1 MKKWI
6 ASTMITASLLGS
18 TFASVEAATATYPLS
33 VKVSVAN
40 VRQNPTMTAKVV
52 TKLKKGTAVKAIA
65 VSTDAK
71 GAKWYKVV
79 LANNKTGWMHET
91 VVKTVA
97 SNPKTTTAVKNS
109 QLNSEKSI
117 AAQLSINVSVA
128 NVRQSPSTSAKVL
141 TQLKKGTVLKAIAI
155 SADAKGA
162 KWYKVVL
169 ANNKTGWV
177 HETVVKASTNTSSS
191 SDSTTSSKKTVITN
205 MATLYSAPSLSATVV
220 GSVQRNDQVTVLD
233 TAIDSLFN
241 WVKVSTSS
249 GTVGWLPQFE
259 LNYTVPKYVYAKN
272 TAVPLQSNPTWV
284 DEPIQMLNINDRLL
298 SLYSE
303 DEWLYVE
310 TPAGVRGW
318 VLEENVSPLAVNSL
332 TAPTMENSGEERY
345 LEWKKTNN
353 FNVSYTV
360 LSGNRLKITGAFSY
374 ADIPT
379 FSIDG
384 IQSIEQT
391 DASVIVTFSPGY
403 TFTIRN
409 YSDRLSIKIVETGLK
424 GKKIIVD
431 AGHGGH
437 DTGAIGPTG
446 LKEKEITLN
455 TALLLKEEL
464 EKAGAIVTLTRSTDV
479 FLELFERTAIANN
492 SDYDAFISI
501 HADSYSKT
509 STGTTTYY
517 NVTTNFNGPKSKTLA
532 QYVQQSLVAQ
542 LKTPNR
548 GYKEQAFYVNRKNE
562 LPSILVELAYVSN
575 PNEEAL
581 LKTKAFLQKA
591 AVGIRQGLEQYFNNF

>member
-6 ASTMITASLLGS
+6 ASTMIAASLLGS
-18 TFASVEAATATYPLS
+18 TFASAEAATKTYALS

-40 VRQNPTMTAKVV
+40 VRQTPTMDAKVV
-52 TKLKKGTAVKAIA
+52 TKLKKGTAIKAIA

-91 VVKTVA
+91 VVKTIA
-97 SNPKTTTAVKNS
+97 SNPKTTVAVKNS

-117 AAQLSINVSVA
+117 VTQLSISVSVA

-141 TQLKKGTVLKAIAI
+141 TQLKKGTALKAVAV
-155 SADAKGA
+155 STDAKGA
-162 KWYKVVL
+162 KWYKVTL
-169 ANNKTGWV
+169 SNNQTGWV
-177 HETVVKASTNTSSS
+177 HETVVTVGNTA
-191 SDSTTSSKKTVITN
+191 TTPSKPDTTKQTVITN
-205 MATLYSAPSLSATVV
+205 RAVLYATPSFRATVV
-220 GSVQRNDQVTVLD
+220 ERINKNSQVSVLETKKD
-233 TAIDSLFN
+233 ALFN
-241 WVKVSTSS
+241 WIKVTSPS
-249 GTVGWLPQFE
+249 GATGWLPAFE
-259 LNYTVPKYVYAKN
+259 LNLVAPKYVYAVTSSVKLRRGASETYVA
-272 TAVPLQSNPTWV
+272 TAT
-284 DEPIQMLNINDRLL
+284 LNINDRLL
-298 SLYSE
+298 SLYSYNG
-303 DEWLYVE
+303 WLCVE
-310 TPAGVRGW
+310 TPAGIRGW
-318 VLEENVSPLAVNSL
+318 VQEESVSPIAVNRL
-332 TAPTMENSGEERY
+332 TSPTIKNNGDDRY
-345 LEWKKTNN
+345 LEWEKTNN
-353 FNVSYTV
+353 FNVSYAV
-360 LSGNRLKITGAFSY
+360 LSDNRLKISGAFSY

-379 FSIDG
+379 FPIDG
-384 IQSIEQT
+384 IQSVEQT
-391 DASVIVTFSPGY
+391 DTSVIVTFSPGY

-409 YSDRLSIKIVETGLK
+409 YSDRLSIKIIETGLK

-455 TALLLKEEL
+455 TALLLKDEL

-479 FLELFERTAIANN
+479 FLELSERTAIANS

-517 NVTTNFNGPKSKTLA
+517 NVTTNFNGPKSKSLA

-542 LKTPNR
+542 LGTPNR
-548 GYKEQAFYVNRKNE
+548 GYKEQEFYVNRKNE
-562 LPSILVELAYVSN
+562 LPSILVELAFVSN

>member
-6 ASTMITASLLGS
+6 ASTMIAASLLGS
-18 TFASVEAATATYPLS
+18 TFASAEAATKTYPLS

-40 VRQNPTMTAKVV
+40 VRQNPTISAKIV
-52 TKLKKGTAVKAIA
+52 TKLKKGTAIKA
-65 VSTDAK
+65 VSVLTDAK
-71 GAKWYKVV
+71 GGKWYKIV

-91 VVKTVA
+91 VVKTIA
-97 SNPKTTTAVKNS
+97 SNAKTTTAVKNS
-109 QLNSEKSI
+109 RLSSEKPI

-128 NVRQSPSTSAKVL
+128 NVRQSPSTNAKVL
-141 TQLKKGTVLKAIAI
+141 TQLKKGTVLKAVAI
-155 SADAKGA
+155 SKDAKGG

-169 ANNKTGWV
+169 SNNQTGWV
-177 HETVVKASTNTSSS
+177 HETVVKASTTTSSP

-220 GSVQRNDQVTVLD
+220 GSVQKNDQVTVLD

-259 LNYTVPKYVYAKN
+259 LNYKVPKYVYAKN
-272 TAVPLQSNPTWV
+272 AAVPLQNNRTLE

-298 SLYSE
+298 SLYNE

-310 TPAGVRGW
+310 TPSGIRGW
-318 VLEENVSPLAVNSL
+318 VLEENVSPVAVNRL
-332 TAPTMENSGEERY
+332 TAPMIKNNEGDRY

-374 ADIPT
+374 ANIPA
-379 FSIDG
+379 FSVDG

-391 DASVIVTFSPGY
+391 GTSIIVTFSPGY

-409 YSDRLSIKIVETGLK
+409 YSDRLSIKIIQTGLK

-431 AGHGGH
+431 PGHGGH

-501 HADSYSKT
+501 HADSYAKT

-548 GYKEQAFYVNRKNE
+548 GYKEQKFYVNRKNE